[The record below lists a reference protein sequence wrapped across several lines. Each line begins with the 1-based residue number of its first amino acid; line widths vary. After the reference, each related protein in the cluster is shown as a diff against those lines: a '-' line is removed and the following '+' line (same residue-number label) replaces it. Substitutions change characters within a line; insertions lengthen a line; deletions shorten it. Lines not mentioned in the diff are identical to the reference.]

1 MRIPYWR
8 YFFLREFCL
17 FLVTTVSLFGS
28 SSPPWHLVQR
38 KELAQIVHTDLLRRP
53 ESQMDASLNAHCD
66 SGSMDTYSL
75 TSKYESVL
83 LCLAKLI
90 SPFED
95 LLKKACKLEP
105 ASSQKSPSR
114 SLEPQVVAR
123 QAARPPCQNQ
133 DEISGVRTIEP
144 SGILVSFSF
153 ETSTS
158 EQAEVQALIF
168 EEKDFSL
175 FVVDQPLQDQSLL
188 EMMQKTSC
196 VAGINGGYFQP
207 DGTPLGLL
215 VHYGKMIHPQ
225 QRGSILSGFFVS
237 SPEKMTILRV
247 GEEIPASAREV
258 LQAGPFLLDH
268 ERPIIGLESTKK
280 AYRSFLATSD
290 QGMWVMGI
298 ISPVTLDEASH
309 ILDAL
314 SGVLSEEK
322 KEKKLTRALN
332 LDGGSSSSLWAKT
345 TLVPF
350 SFRSDVCVRN
360 YLGIKE
366 KKLSQ

>member
-1 MRIPYWR
+1 
-8 YFFLREFCL
+8 
-17 FLVTTVSLFGS
+17 
-28 SSPPWHLVQR
+28 
-38 KELAQIVHTDLLRRP
+38 
-53 ESQMDASLNAHCD
+53 MDASLNSHCD
-66 SGSMDTYSL
+66 FGSMDTYSPA
-75 TSKYESVL
+75 SKCESVL
-83 LCLAKLI
+83 TCLAKLV
-90 SPFED
+90 SP
-95 LLKKACKLEP
+95 LRAAPNLKRLRQSTPGSPEHWCCPRSHSKLTQYPSGVRKPQQNRYEICGLEP
-105 ASSQKSPSR
+105 ISSGKSPPR
-114 SLEPQVVAR
+114 SLGPPVVPR
-123 QAARPPCQNQ
+123 QASRPPCQNQ
-133 DEISGVRTIEP
+133 DEISELRTIEP

-153 ETSTS
+153 ETPTS

-175 FVVDQPLQDQSLL
+175 LVVDQPLQDQSLL

-237 SPEKMTILRV
+237 SPEKMTILRL

-268 ERPIIGLESTKK
+268 ARPVIGLESTKK
-280 AYRSFLATSD
+280 ACRSFLATSD

-298 ISPVTLDEASH
+298 ISPVTLDQASH

-332 LDGGSSSSLWAKT
+332 LDGGSSSSFWAKT

-360 YLGIKE
+360 YLGVKE
-366 KKLSQ
+366 KKSSQ